1 MGGNKTCLINLNSWR
16 VFFPLPPAGPLV
28 PPAGRRTAEMH
39 QRPHRPREEAAEKE
53 TKRQTILAEDR
64 GAAAAQ
70 VEGHGCL
77 GTRDRQTR
85 EQCIMRE
92 PTKMDH
98 LHFNTWPHP
107 SESSPHQPVTHW
119 TQQCS
124 QPAGQLH
131 TSFPTPLTRISRV
144 PAHIRT
150 SLGHRPTHNII
161 SYSPLFSLSSCCCYL
176 ASPAALFSH
185 PANGLCPWQ
194 VASQGGPSA
203 PDHLREIRAHQKLP
217 NPFGNNAITVDDQG
231 ENLASE
237 M

>member
-161 SYSPLFSLSSCCCYL
+161 SYSPLFFSLFLLLLPCLSGCPFFPPGKRTVSL
-176 ASPAALFSH
+176 ASRIA
-185 PANGLCPWQ
+185 
-194 VASQGGPSA
+194 GGSIGPRPS
-203 PDHLREIRAHQKLP
+203 P
-217 NPFGNNAITVDDQG
+217 
-231 ENLASE
+231 
-237 M
+237 